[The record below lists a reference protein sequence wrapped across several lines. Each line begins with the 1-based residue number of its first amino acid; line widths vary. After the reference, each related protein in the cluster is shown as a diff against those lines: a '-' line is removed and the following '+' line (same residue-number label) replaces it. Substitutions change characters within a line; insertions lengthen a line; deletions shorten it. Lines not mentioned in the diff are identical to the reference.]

1 MTVYSPYYHYILIV
15 QLLGKI
21 ATDMSK
27 RRVKL
32 DHNGF
37 LYWDG
42 PSGKVYVGQKD
53 MINKDAFIIEG
64 EEELKNSITLQI
76 KTEQDLKAIYGTK
89 KKPRCAYCNGYG
101 TWPDDFV
108 PTDVTEVGWFLSDSC
123 KACGSDN
130 HEEYMIASG
139 NGTASSAWSGTN
151 SIGFHAAMKRFKRSA
166 LCVESSDTQV
176 VKTAQ
181 G

>member
-1 MTVYSPYYHYILIV
+1 M
-15 QLLGKI
+15 LGKI
-21 ATDMSK
+21 ATDMSR

-42 PSGKVYVGQKD
+42 SLGKVYVGHKE
-53 MINKDAFIIEG
+53 MVNKDAFIIEG
-64 EEELKNSITLQI
+64 EEELKNSITLQGEA
-76 KTEQDLKAIYGTK
+76 EQDLKAIYGK
-89 KKPRCAYCNGYG
+89 KKIPRCVYCNGFG

-108 PTDVTEVGWFLSDSC
+108 PIDATEVSWFLSDSC
-123 KACGSDN
+123 EACGSNN
-130 HEEYMIASG
+130 HEEYTMAS
-139 NGTASSAWSGTN
+139 NNCTSSPAWSGTN
-151 SIGFHAAMKRFKRSA
+151 SIGFHAAIKRFKRSA
-166 LCVESSDTQV
+166 LCVKSSDTQG